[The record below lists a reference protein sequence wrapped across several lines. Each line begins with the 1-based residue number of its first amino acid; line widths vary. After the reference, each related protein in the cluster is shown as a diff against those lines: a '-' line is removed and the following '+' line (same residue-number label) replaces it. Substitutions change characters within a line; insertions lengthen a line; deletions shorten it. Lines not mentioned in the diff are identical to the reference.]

1 MDARERI
8 LFATFDVVARN
19 TINGTRMPMIAR
31 QAGISQGLIHY
42 HFQTKEKLLIAMC
55 KWLFASLREYRGVT
69 TGRTV
74 LRIDP
79 ATPEELRNTFQA
91 QF

>member
-8 LFATFDVVARN
+8 LFATFDVVAKN

-42 HFQTKEKLLIAMC
+42 PF
-55 KWLFASLREYRGVT
+55 
-69 TGRTV
+69 
-74 LRIDP
+74 
-79 ATPEELRNTFQA
+79 
-91 QF
+91 